1 MRRPA
6 RPIAAVV
13 RQQGV
18 NLSAMTDDEGGAQD
32 SVVDPSPGT
41 FSDLYRD
48 ERQAMVRLAFLLTAG
63 SPFAEELV
71 QDAFMR
77 VHARWDHVEHPRAYL
92 RRAVVN
98 GAASHRRRQVLER
111 RSRTVVSEA
120 FDQPVDE
127 LRDAVA
133 RLPQRQRAAVVLR
146 YYDGRSDAEIA
157 DALGCRVPAVKSLL
171 HRALRDLR
179 KVVER

>member
-1 MRRPA
+1 
-6 RPIAAVV
+6 
-13 RQQGV
+13 
-18 NLSAMTDDEGGAQD
+18 MTDDEGGVHD
-32 SVVDPSPGT
+32 SVVDPLRRT

-77 VHARWDHVEHPRAYL
+77 VHARLGP
-92 RRAVVN
+92 RRASEGLPPAGRRERGGVASPPPATSN
-98 GAASHRRRQVLER
+98 AAAQA
-111 RSRTVVSEA
+111 VVSEA
-120 FDQPVDE
+120 VDQPVDE

>member
-1 MRRPA
+1 
-6 RPIAAVV
+6 
-13 RQQGV
+13 
-18 NLSAMTDDEGGAQD
+18 MTDDGGGADQPLCEL
-32 SVVDPSPGT
+32 SVGSFD
-41 FSDLYRD
+41 DLYR
-48 ERQAMVRLAFLLTAG
+48 EQLQPMVRLAHLLTAG

-71 QDAFMR
+71 QDAFLR
-77 VHARWDHVEHPRAYL
+77 VHARWGRIDHPRAYL

-98 GAASHRRRQVLER
+98 AAASHRRRLVLER
-111 RSRTVVSEA
+111 RHQVVVDEA
-120 FDQPVDE
+120 VVQPVDE

-146 YYDGRSDAEIA
+146 YYEGLPDAEVA

-179 KVVER
+179 KVVEP